1 MRQRWGCNGRRG
13 QRGLAERAVA
23 QSVEKLLALPEG
35 TCSGCPF
42 EGLYHRGVAGGHVGE
57 LLNARLL
64 VVDERLPWD
73 DALGRPLA
81 AVDVDALAAWKH
93 GRARIEAAEARE
105 RQRQRDN
112 PDKPNR

>member
-1 MRQRWGCNGRRG
+1 MRQRWGCGGRRG
-13 QRGLAERAVA
+13 QRGVTEKAVA
-23 QSVEKLLALPEG
+23 ASVEKLLHLPDG
-35 TCSGCPF
+35 TCAGCPF

-64 VVDERLPWD
+64 VVDEHIPWD
-73 DALGRPLA
+73 DALERPFV
-81 AVDVDALAAWKH
+81 AVDRDALAAWKH
-93 GRARIEAAEARE
+93 GRARVEAAEARE